1 MRRYIVG
8 WAFAFATEAYIA
20 ELKVAHADHLCW
32 TSSDGGTPSCHV
44 FDVAV
49 ASSFTLIG
57 GLVLLLVKPWAAE
70 VECGSGVAVDF
81 AEDLLEDYFAMLVR
95 ALSVVV
101 MVLWYDAAHDLVLW
115 NSEATESG
123 KTTVTKKLL
132 VFWAFA
138 ITYVGSIVSAALEQ
152 WEGDL
157 KKKGGRLLFVDCVC
171 SYSDLLQD
179 SLAFVAGCA
188 WSDVVCAIFTSLNS
202 VTPTPSV
209 LLANTAISVL
219 VAAIA
224 LVWFVVTGNNTS
236 SPSASAASRSHVEK
250 CVPTS
255 ARTIWRPSPRSQHAI
270 SPRSGQTTSPMPSPS
285 SLGGVRPQ
293 TPRPLLSPSPP
304 PISSQALPGR
314 VYAQFGM

>member
-1 MRRYIVG
+1 
-8 WAFAFATEAYIA
+8 
-20 ELKVAHADHLCW
+20 
-32 TSSDGGTPSCHV
+32 
-44 FDVAV
+44 
-49 ASSFTLIG
+49 
-57 GLVLLLVKPWAAE
+57 VK
-70 VECGSGVAVDF
+70 
-81 AEDLLEDYFAMLVR
+81 LT
-95 ALSVVV
+95 
-101 MVLWYDAAHDLVLW
+101 VLWAV
-115 NSEATESG
+115 
-123 KTTVTKKLL
+123 
-132 VFWAFA
+132 A

-157 KKKGGRLLFVDCVC
+157 KKKGGRLFFVDCVC

-250 CVPTS
+250 YYITNALAFFVGWVWFVADRNMGAQLALAMEGVITVTNNAFDLQLPPAWGDFAGAGVWVSLCTGLVF
-255 ARTIWRPSPRSQHAI
+255 WLQHRA
-270 SPRSGQTTSPMPSPS
+270 
-285 SLGGVRPQ
+285 V
-293 TPRPLLSPSPP
+293 
-304 PISSQALPGR
+304 QALAKGVGAEHPKPELLRRMKSAKVGSGKKAEL
-314 VYAQFGM
+314 V